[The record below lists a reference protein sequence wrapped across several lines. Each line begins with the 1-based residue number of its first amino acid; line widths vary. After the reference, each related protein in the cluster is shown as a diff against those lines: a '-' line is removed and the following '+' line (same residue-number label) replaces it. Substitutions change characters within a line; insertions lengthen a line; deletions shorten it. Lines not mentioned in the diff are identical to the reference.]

1 MQNADGIHEI
11 CLGLVDIRLTT
22 DDETTA
28 NSQDTQIETA
38 GIAHFSVQDHL
49 ESERIPNQKAA
60 IFSLTAVTAHAEMAE
75 IFLVY
80 LLEPGLTFTQKDK
93 YPLANYALLF
103 SLLTLGSF
111 LLTSL
116 SRTGTVCAFFP
127 SPRVELL
134 LPLCVIFGAG

>member
-11 CLGLVDIRLTT
+11 CLGLVDIGLTT

-28 NSQDTQIETA
+28 YSQDTQIEIV

-49 ESERIPNQKAA
+49 ESERIPHQKAA
-60 IFSLTAVTAHAEMAE
+60 IFSVTAHAEIAE
-75 IFLVY
+75 IFLIY
-80 LLEPGLTFTQKDK
+80 LLEQGLTFTQKDK

-127 SPRVELL
+127 SPRAELL